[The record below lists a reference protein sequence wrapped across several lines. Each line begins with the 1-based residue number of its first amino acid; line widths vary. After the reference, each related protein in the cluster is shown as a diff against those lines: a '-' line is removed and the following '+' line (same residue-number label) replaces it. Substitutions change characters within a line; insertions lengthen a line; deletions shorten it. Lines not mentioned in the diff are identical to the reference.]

1 MTIHEL
7 EHYLSHSSN
16 NPLLSIQSAKSLIP
30 NDLEVCEHIL
40 PDGKQVELTLDRN
53 RGKMILEVYRDG
65 DLVGEPLNFFIRR
78 ITDALLGEDWLSLPP
93 LEIIHRVLDRE
104 DSLKHI

>member
-1 MTIHEL
+1 
-7 EHYLSHSSN
+7 
-16 NPLLSIQSAKSLIP
+16 
-30 NDLEVCEHIL
+30 
-40 PDGKQVELTLDRN
+40 
-53 RGKMILEVYRDG
+53 MILEGYRDS